1 MHRAETCRAKQERLN
16 KPTIEPRLEIQT
28 KSVVVCATYERTHSQ
43 ATSELV
49 VRQANFQKGRSV
61 PGRPFSNYTPPPPP
75 PVVLPPR
82 PSLRSGLAAHS
93 RRASPCGLALP
104 CMSCGQRQCQR
115 KRRRTGCDVKDQAER
130 FSLGQLLPWSFIR
143 RPRRSAI
150 AKTASV
156 GTTWCGRNCRK
167 HWSILR

>member
-61 PGRPFSNYTPPPPP
+61 PDRPFSYGVPAIGVWFRVVAAFAPPIGF
-75 PVVLPPR
+75 
-82 PSLRSGLAAHS
+82 PSLTWGGVEGSRSATSRSWAGRTAHGFPRVS
-93 RRASPCGLALP
+93 GMVAGWADSASAGDSA
-104 CMSCGQRQCQR
+104 SWG
-115 KRRRTGCDVKDQAER
+115 
-130 FSLGQLLPWSFIR
+130 SLG
-143 RPRRSAI
+143 RS
-150 AKTASV
+150 
-156 GTTWCGRNCRK
+156 
-167 HWSILR
+167 